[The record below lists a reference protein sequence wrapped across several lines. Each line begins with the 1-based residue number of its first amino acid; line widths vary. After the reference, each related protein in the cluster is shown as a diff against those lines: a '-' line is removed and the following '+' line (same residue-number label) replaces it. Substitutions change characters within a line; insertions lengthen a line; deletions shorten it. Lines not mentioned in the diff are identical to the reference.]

1 MPTTKLKN
9 AAYRFLIPLKSPRLG
24 KETEFIEQG
33 RRLIT
38 FDQYRHFLRKHHV
51 MGSACLVADENEQAC
66 IISSSDHPKHI
77 VARNSLFRVASITKM
92 ASALTVLKAVEE
104 EKLDLETPIQDLL
117 PENMLCPELQDV
129 LIIQLLSHTSGLIDP
144 PNLENALLNG
154 IPFPDLMKGS
164 LRDKSQKPF
173 HYSNLGYGL
182 LGCLLEA
189 AYNQPV
195 SDIVREKVF
204 KPLEMNATLEAS
216 SLDPGNIVPITRILP
231 FDPKNEI
238 VITELGKIPLNKPD
252 PLRHYGHTA
261 GAMYTDIDSLH
272 KLMKCIMKDGK
283 PVLESNIGR
292 KMKEDYAAYGKLDK
306 KLFYGLGLLIIRD
319 PNISE
324 SRILGH
330 QGFAYGCA
338 DGAFWEEDTGRMII
352 FLNGGA
358 SEARVGRL
366 GLCNRDLL
374 RWAMRKELPKWSVLQ
389 K

>member
-9 AAYRFLIPLKSPRLG
+9 LAYRILIPLKSPRLG
-24 KETEFIEQG
+24 KETEITVLG
-33 RRLIT
+33 RSLIT
-38 FDQYRHFLRKHHV
+38 FDQYRKLLQKHHV

-66 IISSSDHPKHI
+66 ILTSSDHPRHI
-77 VARNSLFRVASITKM
+77 VDRNSFFRVASITKM
-92 ASALTVLKAVEE
+92 VSALAVMKAVEE
-104 EKLDLETPIQDLL
+104 GKLDLETPIQEFL

-154 IPFPDLMKGS
+154 VPFPDLMKGFQ
-164 LRDKSQKPF
+164 RDKSLNPF

-189 AYNQPV
+189 AYHEPV
-195 SDIVREKVF
+195 SEIVYEKVF
-204 KPLEMNATLEAS
+204 KPLKMNATLEAS
-216 SLDPGNIVPITRILP
+216 SLDSENIVPITRILP
-231 FDPKNEI
+231 FDPQKE
-238 VITELGKIPLNKPD
+238 VIMTELGKIPLNNPD

-261 GAMYTDIDSLH
+261 GAMYTDIDSLY
-272 KLMKCIMKDGK
+272 KLLRCIMKHGK
-283 PVLESNIGR
+283 PVLKSNIGQ
-292 KMKEDYAAYGKLDK
+292 KMKEKYAAYGKLDK
-306 KLFYGLGLLIIRD
+306 KLHYGLGLLIIRD
-319 PNISE
+319 SSISA

-338 DGAFWEEDTGRMII
+338 DGAFWEEDTGRIMI

-374 RWAMRKELPKWSVLQ
+374 RWALRKEMPQWSVSR

>member
-9 AAYRFLIPLKSPRLG
+9 IAYRFLIPLKSPRLG
-24 KETEFIEQG
+24 KKTVITELG
-33 RRLIT
+33 RPLIS
-38 FDQYRHFLRKHHV
+38 FDLYRHLLRKHHV

-66 IISSSDHPKHI
+66 ILSSSDHPKHI
-77 VARNSLFRVASITKM
+77 VARNSFFRVASITKM
-92 ASALTVLKAVEE
+92 ASALAVLKAAEE
-104 EKLDLETPIQDLL
+104 GKLGLETPIQEFFPLD
-117 PENMLCPELQDV
+117 MHCPELQDV

-164 LRDKSQKPF
+164 QRDQSQNPF

-189 AYNQPV
+189 VYNQPV
-195 SDIVREKVF
+195 SDIIGEKVF

-216 SLDPGNIVPITRILP
+216 SLDPRNIVPITRILP
-231 FDPKNEI
+231 FDPQSE
-238 VITELGKIPLNKPD
+238 VIMTELGKIPLFKPD

-272 KLMKCIMKDGK
+272 KLLRCIMNDGK
-283 PVLESNIGR
+283 PVLKSNIGQ
-292 KMKEDYAAYGKLDK
+292 KMKEEYAAYGRLDNKLH
-306 KLFYGLGLLIIRD
+306 YGLGLLIIRD
-319 PNISE
+319 SSISS

-366 GLCNRDLL
+366 GLCNRELL
-374 RWAMRKELPKWSVLQ
+374 QWALRKELPQWSVL
-389 K
+389 